1 MKKKLKI
8 LVMIG
13 LFKKAIVLSM
23 LVLSSSLIG
32 QIDRSMPEPGPAPE
46 IEFKEPFTTKLSNNL
61 TLMVVVNDKLPT
73 ASATLIIDNPPILE
87 GDKSGVKDLV
97 TSNMGKGNKFQSK
110 DEFIEEKDF
119 MGSFISYNSS
129 GGSIS
134 SLSRYFERTMTMFA
148 QGALYPVFSDE
159 EFEKE
164 KTKLTEALKID
175 EKNAA
180 SIARRVENIVAF
192 KQGHPRS
199 EYTTEASV
207 SSIGITD
214 IENFYKNY
222 FKPNNAYLVVIGDVN
237 LEETISLSK
246 ELFENWEYSTELE
259 NMFGEGSVNDFVDP
273 DVSAKTTIHIVDVP
287 NSTNVEI
294 SFQNVIDRKTSDTDY
309 FSGTVA
315 NRVLG
320 AGPESRLFTVIRE
333 EKGYAYG
340 AYSGLPTSSKSKTK
354 FVGRTTVR
362 SEVAD
367 SAIVEMHNQL
377 KIMRDRPITD
387 EELSNVK
394 SGYFGEFAMS
404 IENPITIANQ
414 ALSIR
419 SENLPEDFYK
429 TFLSNLNKVSKD
441 DVIESSKKFFLIDN
455 AQIVV
460 TGKINEIIDNLENIY
475 LDDDKID
482 VVYHDEFGNITEK
495 PDYSV
500 DENVSVESIVTNYI
514 DLIGGKDKLEKVESI
529 EIKGNANLNMQGQS
543 FVLEFYSL
551 KNNQNQS
558 LSTVTA
564 GGMVVQKS
572 VFNKYQGYNE
582 VNGQRMP
589 LTDSELEQ
597 AIINS
602 ALFSELNYDFSAIEL
617 IGTSNVDDQKVYEIK
632 ITDNKTEY
640 YSIESGLKLKEV
652 ETTEVEGNVI
662 SVETTIKEYEEVDGI
677 MIPSEINQITPG
689 LPIPGGIT
697 INFNTIKLN
706 VKTSDSDFN

>member
-1 MKKKLKI
+1 
-8 LVMIG
+8 
-13 LFKKAIVLSM
+13 
-23 LVLSSSLIG
+23 
-32 QIDRSMPEPGPAPE
+32 MPEAGPAPE
-46 IEFKEPFTTKLSNNL
+46 IEFKEPYTTKLSNNL

-87 GDKSGVKDLV
+87 GDKSGVKGLV

-148 QGALYPVFSDE
+148 QGALYPIFSDE

-180 SIARRVENIVAF
+180 SIARRVENIVAY
-192 KQGHPRS
+192 KKDHPRS

-207 SSIGITD
+207 SNINITD
-214 IENFYKNY
+214 IENFYKSY
-222 FKPNNAYLVVIGDVN
+222 FKPNNAYLVVIGDVD
-237 LEETISLSK
+237 LEGTIALSK
-246 ELFENWEYSTELE
+246 KLFEDWKYSNELDK
-259 NMFGEGSVNDFVDP
+259 MFGEGSINDFEEP
-273 DVSAKTTIHIVDVP
+273 EVSDKTTIHIVDVP
-287 NSTNVEI
+287 NATNVEI
-294 SFQNVIDRKTSDTDY
+294 SFQNIIDRKTSDSDY

-320 AGPESRLFTVIRE
+320 AGPESRLFSVIRE
-333 EKGYAYG
+333 EKGFAYG
-340 AYSGLPTSSKSKTK
+340 AYSGLPTSSKTKTK
-354 FVGRTTVR
+354 FVARTTVR
-362 SEVAD
+362 TEVAD

-377 KIMRDRPITD
+377 RIMRDNPITD

-419 SENLPEDFYK
+419 SENLPEDFYR
-429 TFLSNLNKVSKD
+429 TFLSNLNTVSKD
-441 DVIESSKKFFLIDN
+441 DVMQSSKKFFLIDN

-460 TGKINEIIDNLENIY
+460 TGKINDILDNLESIY
-475 LDDDKID
+475 LDENKID
-482 VVYHDEFGNITEK
+482 VIYHDAFGEIIEK

-500 DENVSVESIVTNYI
+500 DASVSVENIINKYI

-529 EIKGNANLNMQGQS
+529 ESNGNANINMQGQS

-558 LSTVTA
+558 LATVTA
-564 GGMVVQKS
+564 GGMVVQRN

-602 ALFSELNYDFSAIEL
+602 ALFSELNYDFSTIEL
-617 IGTSNVDDQKVYEIK
+617 VGTAVVDDQKAYEIK

-640 YSIESGLKLKEV
+640 YSIESGLKIKEV
-652 ETTEVEGNVI
+652 EIQEIEGNQLSI
-662 SVETTIKEYEEVDGI
+662 ETTIKEYEEVEGI
-677 MIPSEINQITPG
+677 LIPKEINQVTPT

-697 INFNTIKLN
+697 IKFNNIKLN

>member
-1 MKKKLKI
+1 MKNNLKI
-8 LVMIG
+8 LLMIG
-13 LFKKAIVLSM
+13 LCKKVIVLSM

-32 QIDRSMPEPGPAPE
+32 QIDRSIPEAGPAPE
-46 IEFKEPFTTKLSNNL
+46 IEFKEPYTTKLSNNL

-73 ASATLIIDNPPILE
+73 ASASLIIDNPPILE
-87 GDKSGVKDLV
+87 GDKSGVKGLV

-148 QGALYPVFSDE
+148 QGALYPIFSDE

-180 SIARRVENIVAF
+180 SIARRVENIVAY
-192 KQGHPRS
+192 KKDHPRS

-207 SSIGITD
+207 SNIKITD
-214 IENFYKNY
+214 IENFYKSY

-237 LEETISLSK
+237 LEGTIALSK
-246 ELFENWEYSTELE
+246 KLFEDWKYSEKLDK
-259 NMFGEGSVNDFVDP
+259 MFGEGSINDFEDP
-273 DVSAKTTIHIVDVP
+273 EVSEKTTIHIVDVP
-287 NSTNVEI
+287 NATNVEI
-294 SFQNVIDRKTSDTDY
+294 SFQNIIDRKTSDTDY

-320 AGPESRLFTVIRE
+320 AGPESRLFSIIRE
-333 EKGYAYG
+333 EKGFAYG
-340 AYSGLPTSSKSKTK
+340 AYSGLPTSSKTKTK
-354 FVGRTTVR
+354 FVARTTVR
-362 SEVAD
+362 TEVAD

-377 KIMRDRPITD
+377 KIMRDNPITD

-429 TFLSNLNKVSKD
+429 TFLSNLNNVSKD
-441 DVIESSKKFFLIDN
+441 DVIDSSKKFFLIDN

-460 TGKINEIIDNLENIY
+460 TGKINDILDNLESIY
-475 LDDDKID
+475 LDENKID
-482 VVYHDEFGNITEK
+482 VIYHDAFGEIIEK

-500 DENVSVESIVTNYI
+500 DASVSVENIINKYI

-529 EIKGNANLNMQGQS
+529 ESNGNANINMQGQS

-558 LSTVTA
+558 LNTVTA
-564 GGMVVQKS
+564 GGMVVQRS

-582 VNGQRMP
+582 LNGQRMP

-602 ALFSELNYDFSAIEL
+602 ALFSELNYDFSTIEL
-617 IGTSNVDDQKVYEIK
+617 IGTAMVDDQKAYQIK
-632 ITDNKTEY
+632 ITENKTEY
-640 YSIESGLKLKEV
+640 YSIESGLKIKEV
-652 ETTEVEGNVI
+652 EIQEIEGNQV
-662 SVETTIKEYEEVDGI
+662 VQETTIKDYNEVDGVLI
-677 MIPSEINQITPG
+677 RSEINLFAPGTPPDG
-689 LPIPGGIT
+689 FT
-697 INFNTIKLN
+697 IKFNRIKLN

>member
-1 MKKKLKI
+1 
-8 LVMIG
+8 
-13 LFKKAIVLSM
+13 
-23 LVLSSSLIG
+23 
-32 QIDRSMPEPGPAPE
+32 
-46 IEFKEPFTTKLSNNL
+46 
-61 TLMVVVNDKLPT
+61 LPT

-87 GDKSGVKDLV
+87 SDKSGMKSLV

-129 GGSIS
+129 GGSFS

-148 QGALYPVFSDE
+148 QGALYPIFSDE
-159 EFEKE
+159 EFVKE

-180 SIARRVENIVAF
+180 SIARRVENIVAY
-192 KQGHPRS
+192 KKGHPRS
-199 EYTTEASV
+199 EYVTEASV
-207 SSIGITD
+207 ASIEMTD
-214 IENFYKNY
+214 IDNFYKSY

-237 LEETISLSK
+237 MDKTISLSK
-246 ELFENWEYSTELE
+246 ELFEGWQYSNELDK
-259 NMFGEGSVNDFVDP
+259 MFGEGSVNDFVDP
-273 DVSAKTTIHIVDVP
+273 EISEKTTIHVVDVP
-287 NSTNVEI
+287 NSANVEI
-294 SFQNVIDRKTSDTDY
+294 SFQNIIDRKTSDADY

-320 AGPESRLFTVIRE
+320 AGPESRLFSVIRE

-354 FVGRTTVR
+354 FQARTTVR
-362 SEVAD
+362 TEVAD

-377 KIMRDRPITD
+377 KIMRDDPITD

-394 SGYFGEFAMS
+394 SGYFGSFAMS
-404 IENPITIANQ
+404 MEESSTIANQ

-419 SENLPEDFYK
+419 SENLPTDFYK

-441 DVIESSKKFFLIDN
+441 DVMDSSKKFFLIDN

-460 TGKINEIIDNLENIY
+460 TGKINDIIENLENIY
-475 LDDDKID
+475 LDNNKID
-482 VVYHDEFGNITEK
+482 VIYHDEFGNITQR

-500 DENVSVESIVTNYI
+500 SDDVTTESIINNYL
-514 DLIGGKDKLEKVESI
+514 DLIGGKDKLEEVESI

-543 FVLEFYSL
+543 LVLEFYSL

-558 LSTVTA
+558 LATVTA

-582 VNGQRMP
+582 VNGQKMP
-589 LTDSELEQ
+589 ITDTELEQ

-602 ALFSELNYDFSAIEL
+602 ALFTELNYDYSTMEL
-617 IGTSNVDDQKVYEIK
+617 VGTSIVNEEKAYEVKV
-632 ITDNKTEY
+632 TDNKTEY
-640 YSIESGLKLKEV
+640 YSIESGLKVKEV
-652 ETTEVEGNVI
+652 ETSEVEGNQM
-662 SVETTIKEYEEVDGI
+662 SVETTINEYEEVDGI
-677 MIPSEINQITPG
+677 LIPSEINLVTPG
-689 LPIPGGIT
+689 MPIPGGIT
-697 INFNTIKLN
+697 IKFGTINLN
-706 VKTSDSDFN
+706 IKTSDSDFN